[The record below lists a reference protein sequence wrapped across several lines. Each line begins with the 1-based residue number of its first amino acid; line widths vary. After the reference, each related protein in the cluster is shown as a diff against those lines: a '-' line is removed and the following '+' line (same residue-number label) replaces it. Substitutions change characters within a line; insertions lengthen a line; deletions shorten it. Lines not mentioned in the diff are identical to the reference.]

1 MKRWV
6 DMTGF
11 LKRYGPTR
19 AFDFFTYTEL
29 VYWFVFCVAINPF
42 RWKWA
47 MFVFFGLGKEL
58 PFKVVQEEDRLRNL
72 DGVVRGRGV
81 EEKETRDSEIEG
93 RSETAGE
100 VPTSSLM
107 VDES

>member
-6 DMTGF
+6 DMTSL

-29 VYWFVFCVAINPF
+29 MYWFVFCVAINPF

-58 PFKVVQEEDRLRNL
+58 PFKVVEEENRLRSLN
-72 DGVVRGRGV
+72 GAAWGRR
-81 EEKETRDSEIEG
+81 EKGREKRDSKIEG
-93 RSETAGE
+93 
-100 VPTSSLM
+100 
-107 VDES
+107 